1 MYRSPPPSGSVRPLT
16 EANEAIR
23 ALVESRTDG
32 SWPADEYELLLL
44 QWDAAMRGEVV
55 EVA

>member
-23 ALVESRTDG
+23 ALVESRADG
-32 SWPADEYELLLL
+32 AWPADEYESLLL
-44 QWDAAMRGEVV
+44 QWAAAVRGEVA
-55 EVA
+55 EAA

>member
-44 QWDAAMRGEVV
+44 QWDAAVRGEVV